1 MSESDSTSRPR
12 AAEDH
17 AQSDGDHV
25 DGPGQSAS
33 QRDAAAEAPSE
44 DAADRIAAQSEN
56 DLSEPPQRDDAGDPF
71 VQESDRTIISS
82 SPPMESAARR
92 YHPLELA
99 RILEG
104 ERLGHFQLQGF
115 IGGGGMGAVFRALDT
130 MLDRTVAV
138 KVLAT
143 DQSADDETQR
153 RFKNEAQSAARLD
166 HENIARVYY
175 VGEDRGVH
183 YIVFEFIDGI
193 NIRELVDQHGPLSLA
208 DAINYTMQI
217 CQALAHAS
225 ERDVVHRD
233 IKPSNVLITPRGR
246 AKLVDMGL
254 ARLYQVD
261 RTQAD
266 LTASGVTLGTFDY
279 ISPEQARDPRSAD
292 VRSDIYSL
300 GCTLFYMLT
309 GQPPFPEG
317 TVLQKLLQ
325 HQGDNAP
332 DPRDFR
338 PELPEEVSR
347 VAARMLA
354 KSPDDRYQTPQEVI
368 AEFLWLSERLGIAL
382 PSSENTLWVTQQE
395 DASSFIRGHL
405 PWMVPALL
413 LAVAVIV
420 LDRYWFD
427 APSVA
432 ELPPIT
438 SVAAPSSPIEQA
450 DSNDAD
456 AAVPSDLQGSPPA
469 PGQPGEGTETLE
481 LSPSQQN
488 GGEGSTAP
496 ATSDSVALTNPMTR
510 RLRGNQGESLRL
522 PVSEAGVSA
531 STTSGYGIT
540 VPPDPET
547 ARIDR
552 NRPPVA
558 TDSPDRPSTTAS
570 DPRGSAIVVVDA
582 DDETI
587 AYDSLRAA
595 CSEAKSGQVIELRY
609 DGQREEEP
617 IKLMNQRVTIRAG
630 ANRQTGALYRPEI
643 VFRPEARS
651 GTVDKNPINLI
662 GGELTLINVDL
673 RLELPDESNLGSRW
687 SLIEMRGA
695 ESVKLESC
703 WLTVVSPPAVQGGQA
718 AAAMFQVTAAPGGE
732 SMMIDDPPD
741 SRAAVRITMDD
752 CIARG
757 DAALVFSEE
766 SQPLSLTWKNG
777 LLAITDRLLHL
788 TSGPASARLAGE
800 VSVELQHVT
809 AITRSG
815 LILVTN
821 LADAPQVPLDVT
833 CRDSLFVV
841 EPSDALIEHVYSS
854 SEQSFEDSK
863 LTWRGN
869 NNYYDFQGGIELFWW
884 LYSSSDDDPQRMDAQ
899 LWQAHWLSDETMSKA
914 SSVQWRSAP
923 PQGHPMHQHAPAD
936 YLLKQAADNPAST
949 GASDGRSVGFRTD
962 DLPGLVAPSNRL
974 AREPRS

>member
-1 MSESDSTSRPR
+1 MSESDSTRRLR

-17 AQSDGDHV
+17 A
-25 DGPGQSAS
+25 
-33 QRDAAAEAPSE
+33 PSE
-44 DAADRIAAQSEN
+44 VDRADGSTDSTSPSDSSVEAHLDDAADPHAPASEL
-56 DLSEPPQRDDAGDPF
+56 DGSDSPEPEDSAEPF
-71 VQESDRTIISS
+71 FHESDRTIISD
-82 SPPMESAARR
+82 SPPMEAAARR

-99 RILEG
+99 RMLEG

-193 NIRELVDQHGPLSLA
+193 NIRDLVDRRGPLSVA

-217 CQALAHAS
+217 CQALSHAF

-254 ARLYQVD
+254 ARLYQVE

-438 SVAAPSSPIEQA
+438 PVAAPPSPIGQA
-450 DSNDAD
+450 DSNEAD

-469 PGQPGEGTETLE
+469 PGQPSEGNRTSQ

-488 GGEGSTAP
+488 GSEGSAAP
-496 ATSDSVALTNPMTR
+496 ATSDSVALANPMTR
-510 RLRGNQGESLRL
+510 RLRGGQGESLRV
-522 PVSEAGVSA
+522 PVSEAGISA
-531 STTSGYGIT
+531 SETPGYGIT
-540 VPPDPET
+540 VPPEPET
-547 ARIDR
+547 ARSDR

-558 TDSPDRPSTTAS
+558 TDSPDRPSTAAS
-570 DPRGSAIVVVDA
+570 DPRGPATLIPCA
-582 DDETI
+582 P
-587 AYDSLRAA
+587 RAA
-595 CSEAKSGQVIELRY
+595 KQ
-609 DGQREEEP
+609 
-617 IKLMNQRVTIRAG
+617 K
-630 ANRQTGALYRPEI
+630 
-643 VFRPEARS
+643 
-651 GTVDKNPINLI
+651 
-662 GGELTLINVDL
+662 
-673 RLELPDESNLGSRW
+673 
-687 SLIEMRGA
+687 
-695 ESVKLESC
+695 
-703 WLTVVSPPAVQGGQA
+703 
-718 AAAMFQVTAAPGGE
+718 
-732 SMMIDDPPD
+732 
-741 SRAAVRITMDD
+741 AVR
-752 CIARG
+752 
-757 DAALVFSEE
+757 
-766 SQPLSLTWKNG
+766 
-777 LLAITDRLLHL
+777 
-788 TSGPASARLAGE
+788 
-800 VSVELQHVT
+800 
-809 AITRSG
+809 
-815 LILVTN
+815 
-821 LADAPQVPLDVT
+821 
-833 CRDSLFVV
+833 
-841 EPSDALIEHVYSS
+841 
-854 SEQSFEDSK
+854 
-863 LTWRGN
+863 
-869 NNYYDFQGGIELFWW
+869 
-884 LYSSSDDDPQRMDAQ
+884 
-899 LWQAHWLSDETMSKA
+899 
-914 SSVQWRSAP
+914 
-923 PQGHPMHQHAPAD
+923 
-936 YLLKQAADNPAST
+936 
-949 GASDGRSVGFRTD
+949 
-962 DLPGLVAPSNRL
+962 
-974 AREPRS
+974 